1 MTLKS
6 LMSGLASLALI
17 ASTSSVAYAKQ
28 APCRDTH
35 GKFIKCADK
44 PKPQRCRNAKGQFAK
59 CGTPGAKLTK

>member
-17 ASTSSVAYAKQ
+17 ASVSSVAYAKQ

-59 CGTPGAKLTK
+59 CGTPGVMPAK